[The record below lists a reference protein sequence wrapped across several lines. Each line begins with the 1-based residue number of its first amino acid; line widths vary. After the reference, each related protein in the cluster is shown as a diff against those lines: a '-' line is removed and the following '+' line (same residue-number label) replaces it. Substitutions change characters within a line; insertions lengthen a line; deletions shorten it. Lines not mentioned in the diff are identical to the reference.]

1 MSGYVLSK
9 EAEEDLFGIWGF
21 LAGEAGIEF
30 ADRVEDS
37 LFEEFERLS
46 RNPGLG
52 HQRPDLTDL
61 PVLFRRAFPFQYL
74 VIYRRRR
81 PLEIVA
87 ILHGKRDISG
97 LLGKRNE
104 PEGPKN

>member
-1 MSGYVLSK
+1 VSGYVLSR
-9 EAEEDLFGIWGF
+9 EAEEDLFEIWAW
-21 LAGEAGIEF
+21 LASEAGIEF
-30 ADRVEDS
+30 ADRVEEN

-52 HQRPDLTDL
+52 HQRPDLTHL

-74 VIYRRRR
+74 VIYRRRT

-87 ILHGKRDISG
+87 VFHAKRDISAI
-97 LLGKRNE
+97 LGGRGQA
-104 PEGPKN
+104 EGPNK